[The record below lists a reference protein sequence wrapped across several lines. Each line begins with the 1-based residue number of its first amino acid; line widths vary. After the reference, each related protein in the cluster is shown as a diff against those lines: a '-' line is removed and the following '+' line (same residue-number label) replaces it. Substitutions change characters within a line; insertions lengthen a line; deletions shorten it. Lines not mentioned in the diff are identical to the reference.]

1 MNRIVYMLLLTLTGI
16 FSANAENNIFEKF
29 SDEKNVTYI
38 NVSKTML
45 NMMPNGQLDLEILD
59 LKSII
64 NELDRIQIL
73 TCEENKSLIPQIRKE
88 CDIFKKAP
96 YEVLMK
102 VNDSGEAVI
111 IYILPQSEGKIKELV
126 MSVDDNGNE
135 FVLIQ
140 LSGNISIDKLQNLTK
155 NM

>member
-29 SDEKNVTYI
+29 SNEKNVTYI

-73 TCEENKSLIPQIRKE
+73 TCEENKSLISQIRKE

-102 VNDSGEAVI
+102 VNGSGEAVI

>member
-29 SDEKNVTYI
+29 SNEKNVTYI

-102 VNDSGEAVI
+102 VNGSGEAVI

>member
-1 MNRIVYMLLLTLTGI
+1 MY
-16 FSANAENNIFEKF
+16 
-29 SDEKNVTYI
+29 
-38 NVSKTML
+38 
-45 NMMPNGQLDLEILD
+45 
-59 LKSII
+59 
-64 NELDRIQIL
+64 
-73 TCEENKSLIPQIRKE
+73 KSLISQIRKE